1 MKVRVALNYQGVPYT
16 QSYISYP
23 DIRPILESLGHASQ
37 KPDHSDQTL
46 PAIYHPES
54 LQDKV
59 PGGQVMIESM
69 DIAFHLDEL
78 HPEHPLFPATPSSTR
93 EKTVEL
99 VQHVAT
105 LYQKTFGA
113 GRAMKIAIPK
123 VPTYLDDRGAE
134 YFLRT
139 RTASHPQKKSPLEWP
154 SKDPEEDWSAYEKTL
169 GPIAELL
176 ARDASGPFFMGET
189 FSFADAIA
197 VAHMIWFER
206 GDEAY
211 LKRISRVHG
220 GVFGKLY
227 DRVKAEGWIDGQGE
241 EREWPVPPKSAL

>member
-1 MKVRVALNYQGVPYT
+1 MKVRVALNYQGVPYS
-16 QSYISYP
+16 QSYVSYP

-37 KPDHSDQTL
+37 KSDHSDQTL

-78 HPEHPLFPATPSSTR
+78 HPERPLFPATPSSTR
-93 EKTVEL
+93 EKTIEL

-113 GRAMKIAIPK
+113 GRAMKI
-123 VPTYLDDRGAE
+123 
-134 YFLRT
+134 
-139 RTASHPQKKSPLEWP
+139 SHPQKKSPLEWP